1 MISLDNQIAKK
12 IIKKIMNDTD
22 YKINI
27 NIMNEYG
34 EIIASGDK
42 YRIGKIHSGALEVI
56 EKRKSMHYF
65 DTIDNDT
72 ESSKP
77 GINMPIIFNNEV
89 IEVVGVTGNPKKI
102 NIIADM
108 VKMLTEI
115 FIEREIDADK
125 KIFKQTTLNNYIHK
139 IISKENYNYA
149 STINIWAEKNNYLF
163 DIDRAVCLIKFEKNE
178 NLDIYKTVEYIID
191 KTKYLK
197 YFYKQDIVSYLGN
210 RQFIIIKSFNNKEK
224 TDKKSVLKNFF
235 TSLQKEIDS
244 KMNLKFSTACGVI
257 VNSLDNIPYS
267 YEHADFLL
275 NYIECK
281 NKSVYFIED
290 YILEFLTLSEEA
302 NSKMI
307 LGNALNIIKRSP
319 LYKETITAMSKN
331 DMNINKACESLQI
344 HRNTMVYRMKKIKKI
359 LGLDPINNHKDRIKF
374 YILSIILNK
383 KN

>member
-89 IEVVGVTGNPKKI
+89 IGVVGVTGNPKKI

-139 IISKENYNYA
+139 IISKENYNHA

-235 TSLQKEIDS
+235 TSLQK
-244 KMNLKFSTACGVI
+244 K
-257 VNSLDNIPYS
+257 
-267 YEHADFLL
+267 
-275 NYIECK
+275 
-281 NKSVYFIED
+281 
-290 YILEFLTLSEEA
+290 
-302 NSKMI
+302 
-307 LGNALNIIKRSP
+307 
-319 LYKETITAMSKN
+319 
-331 DMNINKACESLQI
+331 
-344 HRNTMVYRMKKIKKI
+344 
-359 LGLDPINNHKDRIKF
+359 
-374 YILSIILNK
+374 
-383 KN
+383 

>member
-89 IEVVGVTGNPKKI
+89 IGVVGVTGNPKKI

-125 KIFKQTTLNNYIHK
+125 KYLNKLVLIIIFIKLYRKKIITTLP
-139 IISKENYNYA
+139 
-149 STINIWAEKNNYLF
+149 
-163 DIDRAVCLIKFEKNE
+163 
-178 NLDIYKTVEYIID
+178 
-191 KTKYLK
+191 
-197 YFYKQDIVSYLGN
+197 Q
-210 RQFIIIKSFNNKEK
+210 
-224 TDKKSVLKNFF
+224 
-235 TSLQKEIDS
+235 
-244 KMNLKFSTACGVI
+244 
-257 VNSLDNIPYS
+257 
-267 YEHADFLL
+267 
-275 NYIECK
+275 
-281 NKSVYFIED
+281 
-290 YILEFLTLSEEA
+290 
-302 NSKMI
+302 
-307 LGNALNIIKRSP
+307 
-319 LYKETITAMSKN
+319 
-331 DMNINKACESLQI
+331 
-344 HRNTMVYRMKKIKKI
+344 
-359 LGLDPINNHKDRIKF
+359 
-374 YILSIILNK
+374 
-383 KN
+383 

>member
-72 ESSKP
+72 ESSKH

-89 IEVVGVTGNPKKI
+89 IGVVGVTGNPKKI

-210 RQFIIIKSFNNKEK
+210 RQFIIIKSNEYI
-224 TDKKSVLKNFF
+224 
-235 TSLQKEIDS
+235 Q
-244 KMNLKFSTACGVI
+244 
-257 VNSLDNIPYS
+257 NI
-267 YEHADFLL
+267 
-275 NYIECK
+275 
-281 NKSVYFIED
+281 
-290 YILEFLTLSEEA
+290 
-302 NSKMI
+302 
-307 LGNALNIIKRSP
+307 
-319 LYKETITAMSKN
+319 ET
-331 DMNINKACESLQI
+331 
-344 HRNTMVYRMKKIKKI
+344 
-359 LGLDPINNHKDRIKF
+359 
-374 YILSIILNK
+374 
-383 KN
+383 